1 MNIDTVNICEYG
13 KNCNN
18 GLDCNDW
25 HSPNDI
31 KEFLL
36 SHHQNKLYV
45 INFSASDNP
54 NTIFIHANSIENVRQ
69 RLLDIIDN
77 PDECHDYSGYFTPD
91 FKQFLEVGNDFLFE
105 SMKDEIM
112 ECTDFKHLA
121 NNIKIMEL
129 TNKSNFVIHTSC
141 LDG

>member
-1 MNIDTVNICEYG
+1 MNTVNICLNG
-13 KNCNN
+13 KYCSKK
-18 GLDCNDW
+18 LDCNDW

-31 KEFLL
+31 KYF
-36 SHHQNKLYV
+36 SQYQNKLYV
-45 INFSASDNP
+45 INFSVRDNP
-54 NTIFIHANSIENVRQ
+54 NNMFIHANSIENARQ

-77 PDECHDYSGYFTPD
+77 PNECHDYSGCFTPG
-91 FKQFLEVGNDFLFE
+91 FKQILEVGNDFLFD
-105 SMKDEIM
+105 SMKDETI